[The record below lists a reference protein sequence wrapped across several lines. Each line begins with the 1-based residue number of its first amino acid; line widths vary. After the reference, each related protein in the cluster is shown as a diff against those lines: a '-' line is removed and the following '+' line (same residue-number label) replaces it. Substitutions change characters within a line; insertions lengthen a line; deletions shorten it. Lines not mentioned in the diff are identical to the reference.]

1 MAEPI
6 YHLYKDENLNKE
18 KLMQSKSFINDA
30 ASFLMK
36 RENYEPKDLET
47 NEEVYDA
54 YMEHFRVQNVNEAT
68 ALRDLNYAHR
78 ADNTDKK
85 QFARLMDTYD
95 RMDSD
100 FGLNAMGDYLGGVF
114 TAPSTYAGMFSF
126 GATKVGAIVAN
137 QGIKLGIKQALKTA
151 GFKSAVASAGIEAV
165 GAGTTVYAQEKT
177 RVQTGIKEEVDPFA
191 VGLATTLAATVG
203 GSFGLFTGTQR
214 AMSSNKAQ
222 FIVNAN
228 KEVKEQLIKKTFK
241 EASEKVFTADKT
253 KQAATDF
260 ENELNLSIKV
270 NELMDA
276 DSALSRGD
284 AAAKAKEIIKK
295 ETPVKETVA
304 PKVSVKMDAPTE
316 LFKELETKHNATW
329 KVFNPKNIGG
339 GKFVSGDFY
348 VHSSAE
354 DLLKK
359 FDPSLDLKRIKENA
373 FSPEN
378 IEKAVEKIKLEKNE
392 IPDLKKY
399 DIIKYNN
406 KTKSI
411 SFIYSPNWNTA
422 PEPSLSLS
430 FNPNALTKIRNFV
443 DPEKRFVYHHK
454 WMFVK
459 PSYQG
464 FNYTDS
470 VQRSVD
476 WRNKFPDIKSDAI
489 GTQSKWNVFSKQLVD
504 KPYVRKTY
512 TKDDIKNVVPNW
524 FKEDPTVDVNIKVE
538 DASKTAKTSKTGQGA
553 ITDSTYVSAET
564 KFTTVNKK
572 TLDYGAGGASGAKKI
587 GADVYEP
594 FVSPDKMA
602 KKPDYV
608 QTKDIASESYD
619 RITNLNVLNVVKPEA
634 RDEIVKEI
642 GRILKPKGE
651 AIISTRG
658 ADVFGDTKNPTKA
671 VLGDEPMS
679 VITSMGTYQKGFKP
693 DELLEYVSDVLGNG
707 YSVKKI
713 KLKENSKIPAIMITK
728 KPQARLPLKE
738 TIPEALEKG
747 AEVSKKLTTN
757 IDQMEIKNI
766 AAFASE
772 IDEVI
777 GDSVGIL
784 KGAERFTSRLV
795 RALEGGVDSQRVLKS
810 ADLNRIMDKYGLD
823 VSDLAPLLAHQV
835 SEAASLMGKVSSL
848 SKQGRKDAMTIYDNL
863 NRGLNTIDEA
873 LKESG
878 MGTATLAPRR
888 VLEKQYGQEFMSA
901 FGRGVAHISK
911 ARVGL
916 MTIQVA
922 TTVRNTTNGYM
933 RNYIYAM
940 DNLGTGASNLV
951 KGGSKYLVNF
961 ADNPTVKEEADTA
974 VRLGIAQLKS
984 SFDAFMLKDL
994 HLGMTNGNTQALFRL
1009 LGDVKGKNKDV
1020 VATLLRGMGDISKT
1034 TGEERGLLGLARTF
1048 NTLNTMSDNLFK
1060 RAIFSREIDK
1070 LIRANPKRYTTKKIG
1085 AFDETGAVTVKKVDE
1100 DVIITSLDDLLKK
1113 GRYDMLDPEDISK
1126 AMNEA
1131 FEFTYQT
1138 GDFGMREGVANAFF
1152 KQLVSFGSSPL
1163 GSTVMPFPRYL
1174 VNQFRFAYSHSPI
1187 LGMINIGGI
1196 LNGAGRKAGK
1206 KGILGT
1212 DFIDIDVSPEAFGR
1226 QLGGLSLLG
1235 ALYAIR
1241 VNHGDENTGPYE
1253 YIDPVSGDVMDARAM
1268 LGPYTAFA
1276 LVADVLYREYP
1287 DIHGNTKVSDVKPY
1301 KSREIAEAVL
1311 GGLGRGGTG
1320 LWVVDSFVDSF
1331 QEEDSVKDYNIQKNI
1346 VKYLGNVF
1354 NTFFVGAGMLK
1365 DVAQQ
1370 VDSSFLELPDNQDVD
1385 FFKYF
1390 LKQTFRSFP
1399 IAVDEDRPKLESP
1412 TRGSGR
1418 RAFNPI
1424 IKQFTGFTPREQRTV
1439 VENELSRLRF
1449 DYFETVPKSLKGD
1462 GPATNQMRGE
1472 MGRFMETDV
1481 FSYVNSD
1488 DYKNIDNDVLKRRN
1502 LKIVVNF
1509 YRAKA
1514 RDHAINPDY
1523 AVTNRDFIDRQTNRY
1538 MDFSSSKRKEI
1549 NEIYKDITQSERD
1562 IFKDGEM
1569 MMLPYLEELLN
1580 EQSPKLN

>member
-36 RENYEPKDLET
+36 RENYEPEDLET
-47 NEEVYDA
+47 DEEVYDA

-68 ALRDLNYAHR
+68 ALRDLNYANR
-78 ADNTDKK
+78 ADDTDKK

-100 FGLNAMGDYLGGVF
+100 FGLKAMGDYLGGVF

-126 GATKVGAIVAN
+126 GAAKVGAVAAN

-151 GFKSAVASAGIEAV
+151 GLKSAIASAGVEAV

-203 GSFGLFTGTQR
+203 GGFGAFTGTQR

-241 EASEKVFTADKT
+241 EASEKVFTDNKT

-295 ETPVKETVA
+295 EIPAKKVA
-304 PKVSVKMDAPTE
+304 EQP
-316 LFKELETKHNATW
+316 
-329 KVFNPKNIGG
+329 I
-339 GKFVSGDFY
+339 
-348 VHSSAE
+348 
-354 DLLKK
+354 
-359 FDPSLDLKRIKENA
+359 
-373 FSPEN
+373 
-378 IEKAVEKIKLEKNE
+378 
-392 IPDLKKY
+392 
-399 DIIKYNN
+399 
-406 KTKSI
+406 
-411 SFIYSPNWNTA
+411 
-422 PEPSLSLS
+422 
-430 FNPNALTKIRNFV
+430 
-443 DPEKRFVYHHK
+443 
-454 WMFVK
+454 
-459 PSYQG
+459 
-464 FNYTDS
+464 
-470 VQRSVD
+470 
-476 WRNKFPDIKSDAI
+476 
-489 GTQSKWNVFSKQLVD
+489 D

-512 TKDDIKNVVPNW
+512 TKDDIKNAVPNW

-538 DASKTAKTSKTGQGA
+538 DAGKTAIKGTER
-553 ITDSTYVSAET
+553 TYKKVEQLINT
-564 KFTTVNKK
+564 KGKK
-572 TLDYGAGGASGAKKI
+572 TLDYGAGRGIGAKQI
-587 GADVYEP
+587 GADTYEP
-594 FVSPDKMA
+594 FVDISPTYK
-602 KKPDYV
+602 V
-608 QTKDIASESYD
+608 SKDIASESYD

-642 GRILKPKGE
+642 GRILKPRGE
-651 AIISTRG
+651 AVISTRG
-658 ADVFGDTKNPTKA
+658 LDIFGDKA
-671 VLGDEPMS
+671 RPVKGVLGDEPMS
-679 VITSMGTYQKGFKP
+679 VITSTGTYQKGFKP
-693 DELLEYVSDVLGNG
+693 DELLEYTASILGNG
-707 YSVKKI
+707 YKVERVIDVGKAAVK
-713 KLKENSKIPAIMITK
+713 ITK

-848 SKQGRKDAMTIYDNL
+848 SKQGRKDAITIYDNL

-916 MTIQVA
+916 MTVQVA

-961 ADNPTVKEEADTA
+961 ADSPTVKEEADTA

-1060 RAIFSREIDK
+1060 RAVFSREIDK
-1070 LIRANPKRYTTKKIG
+1070 LIRANPKRYTTKKLG

-1100 DVIITSLDDLLKK
+1100 DVIINSLDDLLKK
-1113 GRYDMLDPEDISK
+1113 GRYDMLDPEDVSK

-1138 GDFGMREGVANAFF
+1138 GDFGMREGFSNAFF
-1152 KQLVSFGSSPL
+1152 KQLVNFGSSPL
-1163 GSTVMPFPRYL
+1163 GSTAIPFPRYL
-1174 VNQFRFAYSHSPI
+1174 VNQFRFAYSHAPI
-1187 LGMINIGGI
+1187 LGMINVGGI

-1212 DFIDIDVSPEAFGR
+1212 DIIDIDVSPEAFGR

-1276 LVADVLYREYP
+1276 LVADVIYREFP

-1301 KSREIAEAVL
+1301 KSREITEAVL

-1346 VKYLGNVF
+1346 VKYLGNVS

-1412 TRGSGR
+1412 TRGSGI